1 MIIEGRRSMA
11 IPGNMWIYD
20 DGGALIKGGCD
31 VADREFSIEFKG
43 FHHNLSIPTDNATG
57 KPTGTRQHSPMIIVK
72 EFDYSSPYL
81 YKAVATGQNLKSA
94 EIKWY
99 KISDAGQEVE
109 YCYLKASES
118 YQYLLQW
125 LPQKTRTTT
134 ILNLSNLDMR
144 RSPGNI
150 VTEI

>member
-1 MIIEGRRSMA
+1 MA
-11 IPGNMWIYD
+11 IPGNVWLYD

-94 EIKWY
+94 QIKWY
-99 KISDAGQEVE
+99 KSAMLVKKWNTSI
-109 YCYLKASES
+109 CYLKASES